1 MKIDYTKFK
10 VDPNGAIGMIL
21 TFLAVSTLLTFLIAG
36 IGLIIYGAIVLKSI
50 LMMVVLIVG
59 AIALS
64 IMWLDYAD

>member
-1 MKIDYTKFK
+1 
-10 VDPNGAIGMIL
+10 MIL